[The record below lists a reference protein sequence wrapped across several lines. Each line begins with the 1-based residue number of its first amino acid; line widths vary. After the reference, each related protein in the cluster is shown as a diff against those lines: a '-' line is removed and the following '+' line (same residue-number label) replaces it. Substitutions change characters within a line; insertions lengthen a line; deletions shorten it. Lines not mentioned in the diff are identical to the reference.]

1 MILHAPLRWL
11 VAEWTPP
18 SALGHRANALE
29 ATSDAPGTKSW
40 GVFFVQFT
48 QLLEDVF
55 ALAANLAADTDVSV
69 LKVAIINVDQNLG
82 NQVLSTISQQV
93 QEAIKA
99 AGAVTSYAMAINGR
113 ASTTLPVEPYVSL

>member
-1 MILHAPLRWL
+1 MYHHSIAFSYVENTGFSRDNLTVLA
-11 VAEWTPP
+11 T
-18 SALGHRANALE
+18 ALGVTPTE
-29 ATSDAPGTKSW
+29 YQ
-40 GVFFVQFT
+40 VFSA
-48 QLLEDVF
+48 EDVF
-55 ALAANLAADTDVSV
+55 ALAASLAADTDVSV